1 MTTKLILTYLI
12 FQTIY
17 VILNTLTA
25 IFKVK
30 SGKLIASIS
39 SAICYAF
46 YVYVLIYTM
55 AKFPNYIKAILTAIT
70 NFVGVFVSMWLLEK
84 FKKDKLWKIEAT
96 VKVNEQGLYYTFDG
110 ILNENNIG
118 YTCIR
123 TSNPNVYVY
132 SIYSKS
138 QKESKLI
145 KNLLESH
152 KAKYTI
158 YESNKTL

>member
-1 MTTKLILTYLI
+1 MGKLIITYLI

-17 VILNTLTA
+17 VVLNTLTS

-39 SAICYAF
+39 SAVCYAF

-55 AKFPNYIKAILTAIT
+55 ADFPDYIKAILTAIT
-70 NFVGVFVSMWLLEK
+70 NFVGVFVSMWLLER

-96 VKVNEQGLYYTFDG
+96 IKTNQLDLGWLVEKLTIEKISFNMLTTWDNKETIVN
-110 ILNENNIG
+110 
-118 YTCIR
+118 
-123 TSNPNVYVY
+123 
-132 SIYSKS
+132 IYSKS
-138 QKESKLI
+138 QNQSKII
-145 KNLLESH
+145 KGLLDQV

-158 YESNKTL
+158 YEDSHKL

>member
-1 MTTKLILTYLI
+1 MSKLILTYLI

-55 AKFPNYIKAILTAIT
+55 SDFPDYIKAILTAIT
-70 NFVGVFVSMWLLEK
+70 NFVGVFVSMWLLER

-96 VKVNEQGLYYTFDG
+96 IKANQLDLEWLVEKFTIGNISFNMLTTWDNKEIIVN
-110 ILNENNIG
+110 
-118 YTCIR
+118 
-123 TSNPNVYVY
+123 
-132 SIYSKS
+132 IYSKS
-138 QKESKLI
+138 QSQSKTI
-145 KNLLESH
+145 KGLLDQVN
-152 KAKYTI
+152 AKYTI
-158 YESNKTL
+158 YENNKTL